1 MDPILSNPMRERL
14 AAGELALGIILRQ
27 ARTVDIAPAMKA
39 CGFDWLF
46 LDLEHNSMDL
56 DTAVQISVAALAAGI
71 APVARVPAG
80 QLWLATR
87 LLDGGALGIVMPHVD
102 TADEARR
109 ISQALHYQPDGHRSV
124 AGGLP
129 HLRYE
134 KHGLGET
141 CAAINAATF
150 VTVML
155 ETPTAIANA
164 EAIAAVPGI
173 DSLLVGTNDLAMELG
188 IPGQFGEPR
197 IVSAYRAVVDACRKH
212 GKWAGVGGIADDA
225 LLARYIEMGVRLVL
239 PGSDLSFLQSAAS
252 ERAAAMRAHLRRG
265 RG

>member
-1 MDPILSNPMRERL
+1 MAPVLKNAARERL
-14 AAGELALGIILRQ
+14 EAGELAVGIILRQ

-56 DTAVQISVAALAAGI
+56 DTAVQISVAALGAGI
-71 APVARVPAG
+71 APIARVPAG

-102 TADEARR
+102 TPEQAHKVA
-109 ISQALHYQPDGHRSV
+109 QALRYPPRGHRSV

-129 HLRYE
+129 HLGYR
-134 KHGLGET
+134 KHSLRET
-141 CAAINAATF
+141 CDAIDAATF

-164 EAIAAVPGI
+164 ERIAAVPGI
-173 DSLLVGTNDLAMELG
+173 DCLLIGTNDLAMELG
-188 IPGQFGEPR
+188 IPGGFGDER
-197 IVSAYRAVVDACRKH
+197 IAAAYQTVVDACRAH
-212 GKWAGVGGIADDA
+212 GKWAGVGGISDDA
-225 LLARYIEMGVRLVL
+225 LLRRYIGLGVRVVL
-239 PGSDLSFLQSAAS
+239 PGSDLSFLQMAAA
-252 ERAAAMRAHLRRG
+252 ERAATMRACL
-265 RG
+265 